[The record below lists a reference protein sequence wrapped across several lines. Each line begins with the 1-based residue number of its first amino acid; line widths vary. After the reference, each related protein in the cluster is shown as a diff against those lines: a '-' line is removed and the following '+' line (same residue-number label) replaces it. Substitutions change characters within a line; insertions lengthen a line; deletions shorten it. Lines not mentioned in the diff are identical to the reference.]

1 MQFVM
6 RHDNIVELLAFSL
19 GDALRP
25 PCLVMERMQESLF
38 GLLSQTLTIGF
49 PAALGI
55 VLDVCK
61 VRIIRQTKHLSS
73 SAFLEAVGCSD
84 VTRTPVLEFAFCI
97 QFRPAHT

>member
-6 RHDNIVELLAFSL
+6 RHDHIVELLAFSL

-25 PCLVMERMQESLF
+25 PCLVMEQMQESLF

-49 PAALGI
+49 PIALGI

-61 VRIIRQTKHLSS
+61 VRIFRHNNYFSS
-73 SAFLEAVGCSD
+73 STLPEAVRFSD
-84 VTRTPVLEFAFCI
+84 VTPINEFCI
-97 QFRPAHT
+97 